1 MPDAPEATCRAVYAE
16 FAAFHASLLPRLAS
30 AAARGYEILYGPP
43 RRAPPILF
51 IGTQPGGTRVSH
63 HRARGAD
70 LGGTWPDAC
79 EYATAPWPMAAHLRA
94 MFGAP
99 LLSRCTG
106 TNAIFLRAPD
116 TATYRREIP
125 APLRREVAAI
135 CRALVERMVHAMRPQ
150 RIVAIGFD
158 SLTAF
163 GPTEPALRSPSGR
176 TLLRTGTVC
185 GRPATATLHLT
196 GAWMTA
202 ADRAAM
208 TAGLLARLEGRQGQ
222 GSALDPQ
229 RAVRPFDP
237 LT

>member
-1 MPDAPEATCRAVYAE
+1 MPESTCRAVYAE
-16 FAAFHASLLPRLAS
+16 TAAFHAALLPRLAS
-30 AAARGYEILYGPP
+30 AARGYEILYGPP
-43 RRAPPILF
+43 LLAPPILF

-63 HRARGAD
+63 HRAHGAD
-70 LGGTWPDAC
+70 LGGTWPDGC
-79 EYATAPWPMAAHLRA
+79 EYATASWPMAVHLRA

-106 TNAIFLRAPD
+106 TNAVFLRAPD
-116 TATYRREIP
+116 TATWRREVP
-125 APLRREVAAI
+125 APLRREIAAF
-135 CRALVERMVHAMRPQ
+135 CRARVERMVRAMRPQ

-158 SLTAF
+158 SLSAF
-163 GPTEPALRSPSGR
+163 GPAEPALRSPSGR

-208 TAGLLARLEGRQGQ
+208 TAGLLALMESEGR
-222 GSALDPQ
+222 AERRPDPQ
-229 RAVRPFDP
+229 RART
-237 LT
+237 L